1 MDLERYLGR
10 KKTPKITENQD
21 QGEQDESL
29 WRADEGIE
37 GGEVTNRHIGHD
49 HETKRKNHLTNT
61 YRNIT
66 VENKSSPTAPIRP
79 LQKKFAK
86 ASDNY
91 NTAYSL
97 LNKQAVFNNKNSN
110 LPSKNSNLV
119 PSFNNI
125 HHYNTLFVGG

>member
-1 MDLERYLGR
+1 MDLDRYLGR

-79 LQKKFAK
+79 LQKKFARQRK
-86 ASDNY
+86 AQGEEHMY
-91 NTAYSL
+91 
-97 LNKQAVFNNKNSN
+97 AVNPNPNELYTRKGFDELAKKAKKYFS
-110 LPSKNSNLV
+110 PDDDDE
-119 PSFNNI
+119 
-125 HHYNTLFVGG
+125 